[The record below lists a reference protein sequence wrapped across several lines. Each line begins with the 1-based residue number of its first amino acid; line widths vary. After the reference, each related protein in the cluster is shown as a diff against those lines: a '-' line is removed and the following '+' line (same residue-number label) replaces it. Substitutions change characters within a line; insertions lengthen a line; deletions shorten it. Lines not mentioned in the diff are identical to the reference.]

1 MHPGVSLVDLRSPD
15 AYNGWALDGEKRGG
29 HIPGARSLPAT
40 WTRYIDWFDIVQAKG
55 LLNAAMIVLYGSSA
69 LDRDRVAQML
79 ERAGL
84 KDLAVYAG
92 FSDEW
97 LTDPQLP
104 LEVLTRYKQ
113 LVPPVWLR
121 ERLARHDVVICHCH
135 YDNLA
140 DYRRGHIPGAIA
152 LDTMALEAP
161 ETWNRRP
168 AAELR
173 AAFERHGIT
182 RDTTVVF
189 YGRDSVAA
197 PDDPFPGKSAGSLA
211 AMRAAV
217 ISLYAGVR
225 DVRVL
230 NGGLHAWETAGYAL
244 AHEPT
249 VPVPAIDF
257 GSKLPAEPGLMI
269 DTPEVKTMLAA
280 QDGLL
285 VGMRSRPEYEG
296 RVSGYNYIK
305 VKGRIPGEVFGN
317 CGQDAYHMD
326 NFRNPDGTT
335 LEYPQIVASLAAA
348 GITPERRV
356 VFFCGTGWRA
366 SEAFYNTWLMGWP
379 RIAVYDGGWFEWS
392 ADPANPIETGSPS
405 G

>member
-1 MHPGVSLVDLRSPD
+1 
-15 AYNGWALDGEKRGG
+15 
-29 HIPGARSLPAT
+29 
-40 WTRYIDWFDIVQAKG
+40 
-55 LLNAAMIVLYGSSA
+55 MIVLYGSSA